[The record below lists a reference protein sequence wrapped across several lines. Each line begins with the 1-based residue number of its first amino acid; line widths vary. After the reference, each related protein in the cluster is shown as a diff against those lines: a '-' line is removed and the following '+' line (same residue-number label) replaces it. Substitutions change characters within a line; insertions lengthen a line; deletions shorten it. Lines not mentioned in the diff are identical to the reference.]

1 MTQKQQR
8 YSLKSKKAKQLLN
21 KLSEILNFDVKTYFD
36 PKINIE
42 IAKSSLGNIYLV
54 NDKPLF
60 FEIKNRVF
68 PTLMF
73 QEFILQ
79 APTIVVDMG
88 AIPYVCNGA
97 DVMAPGIVQVKGDF
111 EKGGLVLII
120 DEKHGKPIALGES
133 LYDSKTVRS
142 AKKGA
147 VIRNIH
153 FVSDK
158 IWNFA
163 KALTS

>member
-60 FEIKNRVF
+60 FEIKNRVL

-73 QEFILQ
+73 QEFISQ

-133 LYDSKTVRS
+133 GGGHLHNS
-142 AKKGA
+142 AS
-147 VIRNIH
+147 H
-153 FVSDK
+153 
-158 IWNFA
+158 
-163 KALTS
+163 